1 MVDPVGDVGPDYKA
15 YTAPEEIMLDR
26 EKVTITGPKVVV
38 DQITQARIEVNL
50 NNQTQTISENYRYTL
65 CNDKNEPVD
74 AAQIQVNAAEV
85 NVTVK
90 IQRIKVLELKV
101 EIDTQGSNISEDVL
115 YKVFSQ
121 KTIQVAGSEYA
132 LANLGDTL
140 TLGKVT
146 LSEIINTST
155 FVFDMPELP
164 EMVQNLTPTEQV
176 TVTITFP
183 GMSYIQWSVNAF
195 TLINVPEGTA
205 PKVGTTAIL
214 LTLFGPEE
222 QIALLRQ
229 EDTVFEIEAVVD
241 LANAVVDKPGN
252 MTAQIRIVTPGFENV
267 KILGNRDV
275 YVEWEDAI
283 TAQ

>member
-183 GMSYIQWSVNAF
+183 GMSYTQWSVNAF

>member
-1 MVDPVGDVGPDYKA
+1 
-15 YTAPEEIMLDR
+15 
-26 EKVTITGPKVVV
+26 
-38 DQITQARIEVNL
+38 
-50 NNQTQTISENYRYTL
+50 
-65 CNDKNEPVD
+65 
-74 AAQIQVNAAEV
+74 
-85 NVTVK
+85 
-90 IQRIKVLELKV
+90 
-101 EIDTQGSNISEDVL
+101 
-115 YKVFSQ
+115 
-121 KTIQVAGSEYA
+121 
-132 LANLGDTL
+132 
-140 TLGKVT
+140 
-146 LSEIINTST
+146 
-155 FVFDMPELP
+155 MPELP

-183 GMSYIQWSVNAF
+183 GMSYTQWSVNAF

>member
-1 MVDPVGDVGPDYKA
+1 VVDPVGDVGPDYKA
-15 YTAPEEIMLDR
+15 YTDPEEIMLDR

-115 YKVFSQ
+115 HKVFSQ

-146 LSEIINTST
+146 ISEIINTST

-183 GMSYIQWSVNAF
+183 GMSYTQWSVNAF